1 MMIQNVCARALKK
14 NLPFS
19 FSFADKIDTDV
30 YEKRTHQLF
39 RQQKK
44 KNKKNFLTTQNLENE
59 MKMFDKIQSNFST
72 IELSSEKTFSK

>member
-1 MMIQNVCARALKK
+1 MMRTLWSLMILMMIQNVCARALKK
-14 NLPFS
+14 NLPFF

-44 KNKKNFLTTQNLENE
+44 EQKKFFNDTEFG
-59 MKMFDKIQSNFST
+59 K
-72 IELSSEKTFSK
+72 